1 MRSLSKEFPSIGLS
15 FVPPQLASPV
25 DKPPGGSGWVH
36 EVKLDGWRMQI
47 LVEGGTARV
56 MTRRGLDWTPRFK
69 HIASAAGGLSCRAA
83 IIDGEAVVQ
92 DATGITGQDTLIAGG
107 KSPVFVAFDLM
118 HLDGEDLSDLPLT
131 GRRERLADLLFGVEA
146 PLGFSDTFSG
156 SGEDLFGAAEE
167 MGLEGIVS
175 KKADSRYRSGPS
187 KTWLKAKAWDE
198 HVFTLIGFEVD
209 SSGDPIPLLAREHA
223 GLFTFAGAA
232 LVGLPDEVGDRVA
245 ELQPV
250 ARAPVTG
257 HGRQSAT
264 WLEPILKVKVRHRR
278 GEAGNDLRHASVVG
292 LAASRGTSE

>member
-1 MRSLSKEFPSIGLS
+1 MRGLSKESPSTSLS

-25 DKPPGGSGWVH
+25 DKPPGGSGWIH
-36 EVKLDGWRMQI
+36 EVKLDGWRIQI

-56 MTRRGLDWTPRFK
+56 MTRRGLDWTLRFK
-69 HIASAAGGLSCRAA
+69 QIARAAGELSCRAA
-83 IIDGEAVVQ
+83 ILDGEAVVQ
-92 DATGITGQDTLIAGG
+92 DETGITRYDALIAGG
-107 KSPVFVAFDLM
+107 KSPVFIAFDLM
-118 HLDGEDLSDLPLT
+118 HLDREDLCDLPLT
-131 GRRERLADLLFGVEA
+131 ERRERLADLFFGVEP
-146 PLGFSDTFSG
+146 PLGFSDGFSG

-175 KKADSRYRSGPS
+175 KKADSLYKSGRS

-198 HVFTLIGFEVD
+198 DVLTLIGFELN
-209 SSGDPIPLLAREHA
+209 SRGDPIPLLAREHA

-232 LVGLPDEVGDRVA
+232 QVGLPDEVGDRVA

-278 GEAGNDLRHASVVG
+278 GDAGNDLRHASVIG
-292 LAASRGTSE
+292 LAASRGTSK